1 MMLGRIALV
10 ALLALSIWS
19 AAGVAIAAETTYTL
33 PQDLHWIPDRT
44 NGAPPG
50 AFYAVLHGKDSDKCG
65 ELVRE
70 KFPDGFVYPWHV
82 NKTYNIYTVLSG
94 TLVIG
99 FSKRHSKSAEK
110 VLSFGSVMQG
120 LDAEPHYG
128 RAIGETVFDVYGPP
142 CEMLKK
148 TK

>member
-1 MMLGRIALV
+1 MTVGRTLPGVI
-10 ALLALSIWS
+10 LALSMWN
-19 AAGVAIAAETTYTL
+19 AGGVAVASQTTYTL
-33 PQDLHWIPDRT
+33 PKDLHWIPDRT

-50 AFYAVLHGKDSDKCG
+50 AFYAILRGKDSDKCG

-82 NKTYNIYTVLSG
+82 NKTYGIYTVLSG

-99 FSKRHSKSAEK
+99 FDKHHSKSAER
-110 VLSFGSVMQG
+110 VLPVGSVMQG
-120 LDAEPHYG
+120 LATEPHYG
-128 RAIGETVFDVYGPP
+128 RAIGETLFDVYGPP
-142 CEMLKK
+142 CETLKA